1 MKFKRP
7 DQQTPVQPKIGPE
20 PEKPGLN
27 DKQKKILFWLPLWLC
42 AALLLIGNLGVE
54 PVKGS
59 ESRWLEIVREM
70 FLTND
75 FLHPTINFD
84 PYYDKPLLTYWF
96 IVLTSLFNGRVVNE
110 FLARLPSAL
119 AAVAALMAT
128 VSIAKR
134 LWNAEIARLSGWLF
148 LTCYSFAWW
157 GRLAEAD
164 MANLAFSTGAIAWY
178 LAFRK
183 TKSFPGYLGFFLL
196 CFIGAHAKG
205 MAAIA
210 VPLLAAGVDMLLAK
224 KVLFHL
230 NWKSVLALLIGIGV
244 YMIPFELSK
253 LIAPAIAPET
263 QNIIDA
269 DGTLKTSGI
278 ALALRENIIRFFA
291 PFDHNDEPFYA
302 YFIHLPR
309 LLLPW
314 SPIMIL
320 AVIDAFRRRK
330 QFQEAERWLCWTLI
344 AIFLFFSISGSRR
357 PYYILPAVPFCAIL
371 MALYLSRE
379 SFDRWMEK
387 TKQILLL
394 LFRSLPITG
403 LLLCALAG
411 IVLKFFPG
419 IVPAEY
425 KMLLRLVPQSIV
437 AALAAVFILGM
448 FLFHL
453 RSEPPFTELLPD
465 VKLAKSI
472 FSIYI
477 SLLVVFVY
485 VIPTASQ
492 FRMIRHT
499 LRQMMLR
506 AEQMRVPDENIYFYQ
521 SVQQNAVFYLNRKSK
536 ISVIENAD
544 ALEKLRR
551 EKPGQ
556 RILLIAQNRKFEDL
570 PEETLKHLP
579 VTAREPSF
587 PWDSRK
593 NIRKNYVMRMILP
606 VNKKIQ

>member
-1 MKFKRP
+1 MKFNRP
-7 DQQTPVQPKIGPE
+7 AQQTPVQPQNGPG

-96 IVLTSLFNGRVVNE
+96 IALTSLFNGRLVNE
-110 FLARLPSAL
+110 FVARLPSAL

-164 MANLAFSTGAIAWY
+164 MANLAFSAGAIAWY

-224 KVLFHL
+224 KILFHL

-314 SPIMIL
+314 SPVMIL
-320 AVIDAFRRRK
+320 AVIDAFRRHK
-330 QFQEAERWLCWTLI
+330 QLQEAERWLCWTLI

-387 TKQILLL
+387 TKQVLLL
-394 LFRSLPITG
+394 LFRSLPVAG

-425 KMLLRLVPQSIV
+425 KMLLRLVPQSTV

-453 RSEPPFTELLPD
+453 RNEPPFTEILPD

-492 FRMIRHT
+492 FHMIRHT
-499 LRQMMLR
+499 LRQMMVR

-521 SVQQNAVFYLNRKSK
+521 SVQQNAVFYLNRKSR
-536 ISVIENAD
+536 ISVIAD
-544 ALEKLRR
+544 KEELEKLRR

-570 PEETLKHLP
+570 PEETLNGLP

-606 VNKKIQ
+606 TNKKVQ